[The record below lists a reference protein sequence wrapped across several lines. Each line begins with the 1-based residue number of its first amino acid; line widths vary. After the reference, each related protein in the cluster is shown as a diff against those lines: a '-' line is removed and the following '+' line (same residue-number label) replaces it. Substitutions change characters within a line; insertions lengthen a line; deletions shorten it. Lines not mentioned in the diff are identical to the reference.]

1 MLLSYGLQ
9 TKKIKAQQQHSN
21 LKKPSIR
28 FIKKTYEI
36 STSQVFLLD
45 FHSLYS
51 LYSRNKLPQGL
62 WRTSV
67 SNLIGRNKRKQKP
80 FTIMFA
86 GAKVRGWK
94 LPDQEITGGD
104 AESRT
109 PVQRRSH
116 ISVYSLDD
124 IDLTFVVDID
134 ELAKG
139 EIHYF
144 SSTT

>member
-1 MLLSYGLQ
+1 MLVCNQS
-9 TKKIKAQQQHSN
+9 
-21 LKKPSIR
+21 PS
-28 FIKKTYEI
+28 FGGSFKT
-36 STSQVFLLD
+36 D
-45 FHSLYS
+45 
-51 LYSRNKLPQGL
+51 
-62 WRTSV
+62 
-67 SNLIGRNKRKQKP
+67 
-80 FTIMFA
+80 
-86 GAKVRGWK
+86 
-94 LPDQEITGGD
+94 GGD

>member
-1 MLLSYGLQ
+1 MG
-9 TKKIKAQQQHSN
+9 
-21 LKKPSIR
+21 
-28 FIKKTYEI
+28 
-36 STSQVFLLD
+36 V
-45 FHSLYS
+45 
-51 LYSRNKLPQGL
+51 
-62 WRTSV
+62 
-67 SNLIGRNKRKQKP
+67 
-80 FTIMFA
+80 A
-86 GAKVRGWK
+86 GATVRG
-94 LPDQEITGGD
+94 EIVPEEDFDGGD